1 TLEDIYIMLTEHTGQ
16 WSETWKREGLQQG
29 LQQGRQEGL
38 QQGRQEGQAALLTR
52 LAERRFGPLSA
63 ADRARLEAATQAQLE
78 AWADAILTAQSLAE
92 LFTAH

>member
-1 TLEDIYIMLTEHTGQ
+1 
-16 WSETWKREGLQQG
+16 
-29 LQQGRQEGL
+29 
-38 QQGRQEGQAALLTR
+38 RQEGQAALLTR